1 MRAMRAGESGSGEV
15 EGRSAACRESERS
28 TAGSYSA
35 GVFSALLFAALIS
48 GCAWTE
54 PEPAQTLSIDVTD
67 PQGAA
72 VPRAFCRAAN
82 DRGVWPFV
90 APGTVTVPR
99 SSIPLDITC
108 EYDTRVGFVR
118 ALPQAQVWSPVSLAT
133 VGGVHQAMDP
143 LRYPATGYPESI
155 EVVLG
160 QTLSVQM
167 DATPARRAPR

>member
-1 MRAMRAGESGSGEV
+1 MFRTVSHHVVRGSIYLLMMV
-15 EGRSAACRESERS
+15 AA
-28 TAGSYSA
+28 
-35 GVFSALLFAALIS
+35 

-54 PEPAQTLSIDVTD
+54 PEPTQTLGVAITD
-67 PQGAA
+67 PRGGVVAS
-72 VPRAFCRAAN
+72 AFCRAAN

-118 ALPQAQVWSPVSLAT
+118 VLPQAKVWSPTSLAT
-133 VGGVHQAMDP
+133 VGGLHEATDP
-143 LRYPATGYPESI
+143 LRYPATGYPASI

-160 QTLSVQM
+160 QTLSVQTEAVR
-167 DATPARRAPR
+167 DLNARH